1 MKLSALHNASLIY
14 IPSTL
19 CYNERIHEFTDLST
33 GQKLSVLSGEWILTL
48 TLLVVAL
55 KKSTDT
61 FMAKNIS
68 TLAILSENP
77 MLLSENLS
85 IANVF
90 VFTCLLFLFAL
101 QQYKKTE
108 EKSNLIKFYTEFK
121 NGLDKI
127 IATLSK

>member
-61 FMAKNIS
+61 FMAKNFG

-77 MLLSENLS
+77 MLLSENCSNCKCFGIHVL
-85 IANVF
+85 IVF
-90 VFTCLLFLFAL
+90 VCTATIQKNRRKVKLHLFTQNSKMDWTKLLAP
-101 QQYKKTE
+101 K
-108 EKSNLIKFYTEFK
+108 
-121 NGLDKI
+121 
-127 IATLSK
+127 